1 MSENNIEKS
10 FCVLPWLQLHMMPDS
25 SVTPCCVSPFS
36 DSFGNASKQNFLDI
50 WNGPKFKLL
59 RQQMLEGVLPETCRH
74 CYKIEEA
81 GFPSLRTQMNKKFS
95 ADTEELKKN
104 ANPDGTAEVKLKA
117 LDIRFSNMCNFKCR
131 GCGSELSHSWYED
144 HVALKRTSPD
154 APKLRRIK
162 VDSPNFWNEF
172 PNMINDLE
180 YIYFGGGEPLIT
192 KEHFDLLRL
201 LIDRKQTNINLFYN
215 TNLSAL
221 NYEGKNLVE
230 LWKQFRWVDIAVS
243 LDDIE
248 HRAEYFRHG
257 TDWATVTG
265 NMKKI
270 RDLDDK
276 IKTYINCTVSNM
288 NVYYLPEFFEYVM
301 RENLTNT
308 GTVMINLLQSPPEL
322 SVTALPASAKLEVM
336 RKLKAYKENLIER
349 NLSSIGDDIQKV
361 MDAMMRSDDS
371 RLFGEFLSYTKTL
384 DDLRGESFQATYPEL
399 FLHLFP

>member
-1 MSENNIEKS
+1 
-10 FCVLPWLQLHMMPDS
+10 
-25 SVTPCCVSPFS
+25 
-36 DSFGNASKQNFLDI
+36 
-50 WNGPKFKLL
+50 
-59 RQQMLEGVLPETCRH
+59 MLEGVLPETCRH

-95 ADTEELKKN
+95 SDTEELKKN

-257 TDWATVTG
+257 SDWATVTG

-301 RENLTNT
+301 REKLTNT

-322 SVTALPASAKLEVM
+322 SVTALPASTKIEVM
-336 RKLKAYKENLIER
+336 RKLQAYKENLIER